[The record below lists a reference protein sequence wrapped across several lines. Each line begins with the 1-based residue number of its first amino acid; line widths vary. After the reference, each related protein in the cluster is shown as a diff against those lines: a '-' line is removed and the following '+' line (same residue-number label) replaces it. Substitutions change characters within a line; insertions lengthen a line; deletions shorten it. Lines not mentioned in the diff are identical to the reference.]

1 MANPDP
7 LDSDMVAF
15 PDPTEIEPHVIAFA
29 GMMFAHAALE
39 REIRALLDAIT
50 KTPGFGEQHSNQWR
64 ARERPQRIV
73 KLIETHR
80 GHDFPQTKQIEK
92 LLNDAIDPCEQR
104 NHLAHGTWWCFNRHT
119 TAIVVR
125 ATRREHQE
133 IPPERG
139 EYTADDIYA
148 LVEKFKTVEVEL
160 YKLRR
165 SIEQPVL
172 NTETLMATIE
182 TELEK
187 LRRSIEQLTN
197 QDVKED

>member
-7 LDSDMVAF
+7 LDSDRVAV
-15 PDPTEIEPHVIAFA
+15 PDPRENEPHVIAFA

-64 ARERPQRIV
+64 APERPQHIV

-80 GHDFPQTKQIEK
+80 GHDFPTKQIEK

-119 TAIVVR
+119 SAIVVR
-125 ATRREHQE
+125 ATRRAHQK
-133 IPPERG
+133 IPLERG
-139 EYTADDIYA
+139 EYTAHDIYA
-148 LVEKFKTVEVEL
+148 VFRKFKTVEVEL
-160 YKLRR
+160 NKLRR

-187 LRRSIEQLTN
+187 LRRSIEQPTN
-197 QDVKED
+197 QDVIKD